1 MARRSTRKLWVVLV
15 LLGLIVAAVYGA
27 VKFFDA
33 VGFLLPGLVAL
44 ALALAYGL
52 YKSLTHK
59 ARLAYLRRRYAD
71 EEAVQRIMK
80 RSLWQG
86 QTSDQLVDSLGE
98 PADVDRQV
106 LKTKKKEIWKYVHQ
120 GGNRYGLRVTLED
133 DVVVGW
139 DRKV

>member
-1 MARRSTRKLWVVLV
+1 MARKSTRRLWLALA
-15 LLGLIVAAVYGA
+15 LLGLTAGAAYGA

-33 VGFLLPGLVAL
+33 VGFLVPGLVAL
-44 ALALAYGL
+44 AVVLVYGL
-52 YKSLTHK
+52 YKWLARR
-59 ARLAYLRRRYAD
+59 ARLACLRRRYPD
-71 EEAVQRIMK
+71 EEVVRRIMQ

-86 QTSDQLVDSLGE
+86 QTSEQLVDSLGE
-98 PADVDRQV
+98 PADIDRQV
-106 LKTKKKEIWKYVHQ
+106 LKTKTKETWKYVHQ